1 LQIMSWA
8 GFVNFKKQNRELLF
22 ASSVGQ
28 AGRVKIKLGDGLIP
42 ISGRKSNVM
51 MKCFKLTTRWF
62 ATAMKPNGPAVVV
75 VSITRRRIRAE
86 SRFFSHQVVTV
97 PGGYGTCFCSPGTEL
112 A

>member
-1 LQIMSWA
+1 MSWA

-75 VSITRRRIRAE
+75 VSITGGCGSKHYPTPHPGR
-86 SRFFSHQVVTV
+86 V
-97 PGGYGTCFCSPGTEL
+97 PVL
-112 A
+112 